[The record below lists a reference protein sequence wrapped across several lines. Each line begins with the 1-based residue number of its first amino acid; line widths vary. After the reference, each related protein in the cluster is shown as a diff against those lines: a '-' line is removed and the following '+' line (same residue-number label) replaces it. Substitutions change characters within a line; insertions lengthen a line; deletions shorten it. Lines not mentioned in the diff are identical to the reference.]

1 MNCDNDRLVKSC
13 KVNVMIDNPE
23 LNYTSLTSQKIRKII
38 NWDTDCNNKIF
49 ENCIITILNYPSDF
63 RDSLLVMLIIDKK
76 NPLLIHLYRVF
87 FIILIMSINS
97 NQ

>member
-63 RDSLLVMLIIDKK
+63 RDSLLVMNLGNRRDNLI
-76 NPLLIHLYRVF
+76 L
-87 FIILIMSINS
+87 
-97 NQ
+97 